1 MDVSIY
7 GSAAILAGVPS
18 TRFFPANVA
27 KCILS
32 RKWEKNIFYFPLAI
46 PSPLGYNTRMSNTE
60 NFQAYDALMYERAEV
75 EEVYMQFIDCQACYD
90 TGMMDGREPCYC
102 DRGRSLILNIRSL

>member
-1 MDVSIY
+1 MDVRIY
-7 GSAAILAGVPS
+7 GSGLGGRGGPLDAIFSGKKS
-18 TRFFPANVA
+18 D
-27 KCILS
+27 
-32 RKWEKNIFYFPLAI
+32 FPLAFG
-46 PSPLGYNTRMSNTE
+46 SRLGYNTRMSNTE

-90 TGMMDGREPCYC
+90 TGMMDAREPCYC

>member
-18 TRFFPANVA
+18 TRFFPANVS

-32 RKWEKNIFYFPLAI
+32 RKWEKNIFHFPLAI

-60 NFQAYDALMYERAEV
+60 YFEVYDALMYERAEV

-90 TGMMDGREPCYC
+90 TGMMDAREPCYC

>member
-1 MDVSIY
+1 
-7 GSAAILAGVPS
+7 
-18 TRFFPANVA
+18 
-27 KCILS
+27 
-32 RKWEKNIFYFPLAI
+32 
-46 PSPLGYNTRMSNTE
+46 MSNTE

-90 TGMMDGREPCYC
+90 TGMMDAREPCYC